1 MIYNA
6 FSFLAGIV
14 LVQQCSRL
22 PDFVWLSLLM
32 SVFVP
37 LYFVKF
43 RYLSVYFKLFFKFLL
58 IFSIGVCW
66 ALWYGQQALQYRLP
80 ENLAGET
87 VLVQGEIV
95 GIPQNAP
102 HIKRFYLL
110 VHAFEPKSKAEPV
123 IKYPP
128 RKLRLS
134 WYNSKKYPAMDVQA
148 GEVWQFAL
156 RLKPPHGFFNPG
168 GFDYEG
174 WLFQQGVDATGY
186 VYQSTS
192 RKENERVLNSA
203 DHPFN
208 HRVSPPVLT
217 SVDYY
222 RQKISQS
229 IVQWLH
235 SGKQDSSSLPV
246 MTGLITA
253 LAVGERAGI
262 TAAQWQELLYTGTNH
277 LMAISGLHI
286 GLAYLFG
293 YVLARRLMPA
303 VLMKRIP
310 AQHVGI
316 ISGVLIAI
324 IYALLAGLSIPTQRA
339 LIMMLSF
346 AGAALLRRFFRPID
360 GLGLALFLVLLWDP
374 LSVLSAGFW
383 FSFSAVAVIFYALT
397 SRGFMDLAASPESDK
412 GTKGWPWFLHKVG
425 RKLLLWAALQL
436 TITLALFPL
445 SLYLFQQSSLVAPL
459 ANLVLV
465 PYVSFLV
472 VPVVLLALFF
482 YPFMPW
488 LSEVCFNI
496 AATLLALIWPFIEY
510 LADLPFAYFVQGA
523 ASFWQLLLAVFAFVI
538 LFTPS
543 QFLFDKFSYKI
554 LSRHKRLLRGL
565 LFVLLFMPVLF
576 TYPANEM
583 ANGEFKV
590 TVLDVGQGL
599 ANVVQTRSH
608 TLVFDSG
615 ARLSDKLDA
624 GRSVVIPYLR
634 SQGVR
639 SLDRLMISHGDA
651 DHIGGAASI
660 LAHYPEA
667 VLSGQDLSSL
677 KHEHK
682 YACQQGQQWQWN
694 GVDFL
699 VLHPAERTAEKKDS
713 ERNDFSCVLRVSS
726 PAGSVLL
733 TGDIEKTAER
743 QLLERQP
750 ANLPA
755 SVLVVAH
762 HGSKTSSIPAFI
774 DEVNPELAVI
784 SAGYRNRYRLPS
796 QLVLKRYQQR
806 GIKLLTTGHVGS
818 VELDFVEGDE
828 SVRINTWRQAH
839 AHYWNH
845 VVREQKVRP
854 LHERITR

>member
-1 MIYNA
+1 MILVA
-6 FSFLAGIV
+6 LSFLAGIL
-14 LVQQCSRL
+14 LVQQCSSL
-22 PDFVWLSLLM
+22 PDFFWVSLLLA
-32 SVFVP
+32 VFVL
-37 LYFVKF
+37 LYFASFK
-43 RYLSVYFKLFFKFLL
+43 YLTDYFKLFFKSLL
-58 IFSIGVCW
+58 VFFMGVCW
-66 ALWYGQQALQYRLP
+66 AVWYGQQALQYRLP

-87 VLVQGEIV
+87 VWVQGKVI
-95 GIPQNAP
+95 GIPQNDVR
-102 HIKRFYLL
+102 IKRFYLA
-110 VHAFEPKSKAEPV
+110 VQSFESQSKRGVAL
-123 IKYPP
+123 KHPP

-134 WYNSKKYPAMDVQA
+134 WYSSKKHSAMDLRA

-186 VYQSTS
+186 VYQSASQKDKS
-192 RKENERVLNSA
+192 RVNY
-203 DHPFN
+203 
-208 HRVSPPVLT
+208 RVSSPPLS

-229 IVQWLH
+229 IEQWLH
-235 SGKQDSSSLPV
+235 SDKSESKHSKA

-253 LAVGERAGI
+253 LAVGERADI
-262 TAAQWQELLYTGTNH
+262 TAQQWQDLLYTGTNH

-293 YVLARRLMPA
+293 YVLGRRLTPS
-303 VLMKRIP
+303 VLMRRMP

-316 ISGVLIAI
+316 ILGVLIAI

-346 AGAALLRRFFRPID
+346 AGAALLRRYFRPVD
-360 GLGLALFLVLLWDP
+360 ALGLALFLVLLWDP

-397 SRGFMDLAASPESDK
+397 SSVFTRRAESLQHEHELK
-412 GTKGWPWFLHKVG
+412 GGRLFLYKVGHKVG

-459 ANLVLV
+459 ANLVMV

-472 VPVVLLALFF
+472 VPVVLLALLF
-482 YPFMPW
+482 YPIMPW
-488 LSEVCFNI
+488 LSDVFFNL
-496 AATLLALIWPFIEY
+496 AATLLAWVWPFIQY
-510 LADLPFAYFVQGA
+510 LADLPFAYFVQGTTA
-523 ASFWQLLLAVFAFVI
+523 LWQLLLAIFALIILFVPSRFLFGKFAYTLASRYTVLLRIALFAF
-538 LFTPS
+538 
-543 QFLFDKFSYKI
+543 
-554 LSRHKRLLRGL
+554 
-565 LFVLLFMPVLF
+565 LFMPILF
-576 TYPANEM
+576 IGPFKQLAD
-583 ANGEFKV
+583 GEFKL

-599 ANVVQTRSH
+599 ANVVQTRRH

-615 ARLSDKLDA
+615 ARLSNKLDA

-634 SQGVR
+634 SQGVQ

-667 VLSGQDLSSL
+667 LLTGQDLSSL
-677 KHEHK
+677 DHENKHL
-682 YACQQGQQWQWN
+682 CRQGQQWQWD

-699 VLHPAERTAEKKDS
+699 VLHPDDGFTMNEKHK
-713 ERNDFSCVLRVSS
+713 RNDSSCVLRISS
-726 PAGSVLL
+726 PSGSVLL
-733 TGDIEKTAER
+733 TGDIEQTAER
-743 QLLERQP
+743 HLLEEQYS
-750 ANLPA
+750 ALQA

-774 DEVNPELAVI
+774 DAVNPELAVI
-784 SAGYRNRYRLPS
+784 SAGYRNRYHLPS
-796 QLVLKRYQQR
+796 EHVLKRYRQR
-806 GIKLLTTGHVGS
+806 EIKWLKTGHVGA
-818 VELDFVEGDE
+818 VEVGFIKGDAP
-828 SVRINTWRQAH
+828 VRVNVWRASH
-839 AHYWNH
+839 SHYWNH
-845 VVREQKVRP
+845 VVR
-854 LHERITR
+854 